1 MEVVTDKRYRVI
13 ALGHNAAGNRDRRQ
27 VQAPRVCRNQ
37 IADATSKTIQEV
49 SRTGTV
55 NLEWA
60 EQLADDRATE
70 RNGGS
75 TAADDDT
82 HDADHRTGCNFCRLL
97 RFRIFTHPYKNRIQ
111 HTCLADQADHNEDK
125 QDKND
130 GT

>member
-1 MEVVTDKRYRVI
+1 MLHSPSRENCKPENQRQRHAVEVVADKRYRVI
-13 ALGHNAAGNRDRRQ
+13 ALGHNAAGNRDCRQ

-49 SRTGTV
+49 SRTGAV

-75 TAADDDT
+75 
-82 HDADHRTGCNFCRLL
+82 
-97 RFRIFTHPYKNRIQ
+97 NR
-111 HTCLADQADHNEDK
+111 C
-125 QDKND
+125 
-130 GT
+130 